1 MSEHIPRIVNPKWVL
16 AAATVAVVFGGMT
29 VFSGGT
35 ALFGDL
41 ETRAAFGDI
50 VPYVLWF
57 NFLAG
62 FAYILAGIGLFRSKR
77 WAAQLAVLI
86 AVASGLVLAA
96 LGVHVATGGAFE
108 MRTVG
113 AMVLRTGV
121 WIVIAVL
128 ACRAL
133 GCRGSRPIGT

>member
-1 MSEHIPRIVNPKWVL
+1 MPEIVNPKWVR
-16 AAATVAVVFGGMT
+16 AAAAVAVLFGAIT

-35 ALFGDL
+35 ALFGSAVL
-41 ETRAAFGDI
+41 RAAYGDV
-50 VPYVLWF
+50 VPHVLWF

-62 FAYILAGIGLFRSKR
+62 FAYVLAGIGLFRSRR

-86 AVASGLVLAA
+86 AAASALVLAA

-108 MRTVG
+108 TRTVG

-121 WIVIAVL
+121 WIVIAVMS
-128 ACRAL
+128 CRAL
-133 GCRGSRPIGT
+133 GCRSSRPAGA

>member
-1 MSEHIPRIVNPKWVL
+1 MPEIVNPKWVRG
-16 AAATVAVVFGGMT
+16 AAAVAVLFGAIT

-35 ALFGDL
+35 ALFGSAVL
-41 ETRAAFGDI
+41 RAAYGDV
-50 VPYVLWF
+50 VPHVLWF

-62 FAYILAGIGLFRSKR
+62 FAYVLAGIGLFRSRR

-86 AVASGLVLAA
+86 AAASALVLAA

-108 MRTVG
+108 TRTVG

-121 WIVIAVL
+121 WIVIAVMS
-128 ACRAL
+128 CRAL
-133 GCRGSRPIGT
+133 GCRSSRPAGA